1 MTIHKFNCEMSDR
14 TVAFDFRLSP
24 TDRPLRVCVSKTVY
38 FSVNEYRI
46 REIARSLVEC
56 TDGFTTPTPI
66 TKHRVDYSMVS
77 FNFDHLKRLKIGRTS
92 AIDPNVTETI
102 QLKAIPLEFLCFKS
116 SSKALEFA
124 TRVLN
129 LELLVTDQ
137 FCPGLSAEL
146 ISELFALL
154 VLTEIQFSF
163 GRIVKKIER
172 MSSNKIPSEESLNTK

>member
-77 FNFDHLKRLKIGRTS
+77 FNFDYLKRLKIGRLS
-92 AIDPNVTETI
+92 SIDD
-102 QLKAIPLEFLCFKS
+102 
-116 SSKALEFA
+116 
-124 TRVLN
+124 LN
-129 LELLVTDQ
+129 IINRFVHLV
-137 FCPGLSAEL
+137 G
-146 ISELFALL
+146 
-154 VLTEIQFSF
+154 
-163 GRIVKKIER
+163 ER
-172 MSSNKIPSEESLNTK
+172 FTVPSVQSLNFKQKCRF